1 MKGFLT
7 NPEAGLLLKFQFN
20 PIQIEWDKRIDY
32 EIESVGGWPAP
43 IVTWVSGGDKRIR
56 FELFFDRSKSGKA
69 SGAWTVDM
77 PGIGVQGALA
87 VIESFLYP
95 QEGPF
100 EFRNAL
106 TGEQRFVAP
115 PDCYLILGTRWA
127 RCKLLSAPIKESMF
141 DSALVPIRATVTLEF
156 LVLEE
161 GALAMVDHIKRKVFA
176 GLGST
181 LGNL

>member
-7 NPEAGLLLKFQFN
+7 NPELGLLLKFQFN
-20 PIQIEWDKRIDY
+20 PTQIEWDKKTDY
-32 EIESVGGWPAP
+32 SIESVGGWPAP
-43 IVTWVSGGDKRIR
+43 IVTWVSGGEKRIR

-69 SGAWTVDM
+69 AGAWTVDM

-87 VIESFLYP
+87 ILESFLYP

-106 TGEQRFVAP
+106 TGEQRFVSP
-115 PDCYLILGTRWA
+115 PDCYLILGSRWA
-127 RCKLLSAPIKESMF
+127 RCKLLSAPVKETMF
-141 DSALVPIRATVTLEF
+141 DKTLVPIRATVTIEL

-161 GALAMVDHIKRKVFA
+161 GVLAMVDHIKRKVYA

-181 LGNL
+181 VGNL